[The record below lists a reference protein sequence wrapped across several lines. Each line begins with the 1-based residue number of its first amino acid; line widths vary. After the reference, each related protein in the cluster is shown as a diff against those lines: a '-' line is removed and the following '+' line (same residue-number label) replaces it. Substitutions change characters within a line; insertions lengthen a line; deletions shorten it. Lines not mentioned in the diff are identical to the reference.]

1 MRITNFF
8 LKHHISK
15 LCQLNDGHF
24 VQTLTYVRHWR
35 ALNHKAIMNQWNW
48 YKRGQITLNEE
59 LDFFRICWND
69 CCGSRAVRQMTWQMT
84 WCWTI
89 SIYSADPHIRK
100 VSFQPNFYSI
110 YLSIELIMH
119 KHVQLL
125 ILIGKPWFFF
135 LMTAMDTETQ
145 LFRASVTTKTSA
157 FGLGFCLLSPS
168 GHVFHTARET
178 LIKSYNM
185 WALLSRFQLYLL

>member
-59 LDFFRICWND
+59 RDFFCTCWND

-110 YLSIELIMH
+110 YLSIELIMR

-125 ILIGKPWFFF
+125 ILIGKPWVFFNDSNGYWNTIDS
-135 LMTAMDTETQ
+135 L
-145 LFRASVTTKTSA
+145 V
-157 FGLGFCLLSPS
+157 
-168 GHVFHTARET
+168 VFKQSNVKWEICRI
-178 LIKSYNM
+178 L
-185 WALLSRFQLYLL
+185 